1 MSNQRQQQQS
11 QTNSMFEGYGGPI
24 NMNKYDI
31 TGIDPTLAACCQ
43 KEVRLHPIL
52 KSILYY
58 YLYNY
63 DMFFVMFL
71 IHFLFFAFIDLYK
84 D

>member
-1 MSNQRQQQQS
+1 MNNPQQQRQQQQQS

-52 KSILYY
+52 
-58 YLYNY
+58 N
-63 DMFFVMFL
+63 
-71 IHFLFFAFIDLYK
+71 
-84 D
+84 

>member
-1 MSNQRQQQQS
+1 MNNPQQQRQQQQQS

-43 KEVRLHPIL
+43 KEVRLLQIQNQFYIIIYTMMICTF
-52 KSILYY
+52 SC
-58 YLYNY
+58 
-63 DMFFVMFL
+63 F
-71 IHFLFFAFIDLYK
+71 
-84 D
+84 

>member
-1 MSNQRQQQQS
+1 MSNPQQQRQQ

-52 KSILYY
+52 
-58 YLYNY
+58 N
-63 DMFFVMFL
+63 
-71 IHFLFFAFIDLYK
+71 
-84 D
+84 